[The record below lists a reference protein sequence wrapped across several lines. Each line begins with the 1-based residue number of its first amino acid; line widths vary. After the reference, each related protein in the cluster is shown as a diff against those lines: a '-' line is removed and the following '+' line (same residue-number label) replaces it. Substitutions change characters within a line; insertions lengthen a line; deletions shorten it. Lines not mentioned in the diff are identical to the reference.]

1 DERPARAL
9 RKAAKERRAGPASR
23 PFESPPS
30 LHRAHNA
37 PALAGWPSGTVRA
50 VSLFG
55 SQRRLP
61 NNDRGVALSRSDE
74 RGTRRFFVSATR
86 PSMLAVH
93 AATSCPMARTGPLP
107 ARNTMN
113 QSFWK
118 SGHTPTLFAA
128 FLYFDLSF
136 MVWYV
141 LGPLGVQ
148 IAADLGLTTQQRAFM
163 VATPILSGA
172 VLRLVLGML
181 ADRTSPKAA
190 GLFGQVV
197 VIIALFIAWLHGIHS
212 YEQALLLGLFLG
224 MAGASFAVALPLAS
238 QWYPPQHQGKAMG
251 IAGAGNSGTV
261 LAALFAPVLASIFG
275 WSNVF
280 GLALI
285 PLVLTLIIFASVAKN
300 APNRPAPKS
309 FADYMKALGDRDSW
323 WFMFFYSVTFGG
335 FLGLASTLPGY
346 FHDQYAFDP
355 VKAGYYTAAC
365 VFAGSLLRPLGAALA
380 ARIGRIR
387 SLLVMYTAAAIRIAA
402 VGFNLPSA
410 YAALG
415 LFVVAMLSLGAGNGA
430 VFQLV
435 PQRFRK
441 EIGVMT
447 GLIGIAG
454 GIGGFCLTAGL
465 GAIKQATGDYQL
477 GLWLFA
483 SLGVLAWFGLHGVKL
498 RWRTTWGS
506 AAVTAARV

>member
-1 DERPARAL
+1 M
-9 RKAAKERRAGPASR
+9 
-23 PFESPPS
+23 
-30 LHRAHNA
+30 NA
-37 PALAGWPSGTVRA
+37 
-50 VSLFG
+50 
-55 SQRRLP
+55 
-61 NNDRGVALSRSDE
+61 
-74 RGTRRFFVSATR
+74 
-86 PSMLAVH
+86 
-93 AATSCPMARTGPLP
+93 
-107 ARNTMN
+107 
-113 QSFWK
+113 SFWK
-118 SGHTPTLFAA
+118 AGHTPTLFAA

-148 IAADLGLTTQQRAFM
+148 IAADLGLSTQQRAMM
-163 VATPILSGA
+163 VATPILAGA
-172 VLRLVLGML
+172 VLRFLMGLL
-181 ADRTSPKAA
+181 ADRTSPKFA
-190 GLFGQVV
+190 GLLGQVI
-197 VIIALFIAWLHGIHS
+197 VIAALFAAWQLGIHS

-224 MAGASFAVALPLAS
+224 VAGASFAVALPLAS

-261 LAALFAPVLASIFG
+261 LAALFAPGLATLFG
-275 WSNVF
+275 WNNVF

-285 PLVLTLIIFASVAKN
+285 PLVLTLVIFTLAARN
-300 APNRPAPKS
+300 APERPAPKAL
-309 FADYMKALGDRDSW
+309 ADYMKALGDRDSW

-346 FHDQYAFDP
+346 FHDQYGLEP
-355 VKAGYYTAAC
+355 VIAGYYTAAC
-365 VFAGSLLRPLGAALA
+365 VFAGSLMRPLGGAFAD
-380 ARIGRIR
+380 RIGGIR
-387 SLLVMYTAAAIRIAA
+387 SLLVVYTVAAICIAA
-402 VGFNLPSA
+402 VGFHISSA
-410 YAALG
+410 TVALA

-447 GLIGIAG
+447 GLIGMAG

-465 GAIKQATGDYQL
+465 GAIKQHTGDYQL

-483 SLGVLAWFGLHGVKL
+483 SLGVVAWFGLYGVKQ

>member
-1 DERPARAL
+1 
-9 RKAAKERRAGPASR
+9 
-23 PFESPPS
+23 
-30 LHRAHNA
+30 
-37 PALAGWPSGTVRA
+37 
-50 VSLFG
+50 
-55 SQRRLP
+55 
-61 NNDRGVALSRSDE
+61 
-74 RGTRRFFVSATR
+74 
-86 PSMLAVH
+86 M
-93 AATSCPMARTGPLP
+93 
-107 ARNTMN
+107 NT
-113 QSFWK
+113 SFWK
-118 SGHTPTLFAA
+118 AGHAPTLFAA

-148 IAADLGLTTQQRAFM
+148 IASDLGLTTQQRAMM
-163 VATPILSGA
+163 VATPILAGA
-172 VLRLVLGML
+172 VLRFLMGLL
-181 ADRTSPKAA
+181 ADRTSPKSA
-190 GLFGQVV
+190 GLIGQVI
-197 VIIALFIAWLHGIHS
+197 VIAALAVAWQHGIHS

-224 MAGASFAVALPLAS
+224 FAGASFAVALPLAS

-261 LAALFAPVLASIFG
+261 LTALFAPGLAAAFG
-275 WSNVF
+275 WGNVF

-300 APNRPAPKS
+300 APNRPAPKAL
-309 FADYMKALGDRDSW
+309 ADYLKALGDRDSW

-346 FHDQYAFDP
+346 FHDQYGFDP
-355 VKAGYYTAAC
+355 IKAGYYTAAC
-365 VFAGSLLRPLGAALA
+365 VFAGSLMRPLGGALA
-380 ARIGRIR
+380 DRIGGIR
-387 SLLVMYTAAAIRIAA
+387 SLLVVYTLASLSICA

-410 YAALG
+410 TAALA

-447 GLIGIAG
+447 GLIGMAG
-454 GIGGFCLTAGL
+454 GIGGFLLAAGL
-465 GAIKQATGDYQL
+465 GAVKQSTGDYQL

-483 SLGVLAWFGLHGVKL
+483 SLGILAWFGLYGVKL

-506 AAVTAARV
+506 AAMTAARV